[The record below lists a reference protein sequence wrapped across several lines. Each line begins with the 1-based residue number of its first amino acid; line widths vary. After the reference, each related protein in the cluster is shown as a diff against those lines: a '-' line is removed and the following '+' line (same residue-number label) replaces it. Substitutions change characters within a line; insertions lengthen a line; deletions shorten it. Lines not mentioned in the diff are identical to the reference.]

1 MIFRFLPLLLLL
13 LECLTG
19 MAQSQNDSWLQ
30 AQEQI
35 RRGEYVQSIPVL
47 QKILETDSTQVEA
60 ALQLGFVQ
68 QRLGQLPAAR
78 KTYETILRRDTSQT
92 EALNQLAILSE
103 KNAQYR
109 RALHYYQRLIQL
121 DTTNAYLFKQAAV
134 QYSRLEQ
141 LGQAIAFYNK
151 AVALNPQDIES
162 WGELTRIHLD
172 LNDAAHLKLAGECVE
187 KGLTIDP
194 NSIRLLLQNSRVDF
208 RLGRFAEVVTSLQK
222 TMAQGDS
229 SAFYQRMLGR
239 AYYEIDSLDQSIFT
253 FRRLLNAGE
262 ETEYVYGGLG
272 TAYLLKA
279 KKDSA
284 HFDLN
289 AFRNFKQAIQLA
301 QTRVPDYQMGL
312 GDVYEL
318 EGKPASIKRAIKIY
332 QETFNL
338 SERPKALYRLAQLH
352 DTYQVDMELAKTYY
366 QELIKTCKVIAS
378 NPRNARPMEM
388 LDCAYA
394 TLAANR
400 LAELHKLTP
409 NATAPLAQDSVQV
422 VADTTKND

>member
-19 MAQSQNDSWLQ
+19 MAQSQQEPWVQ
-30 AQEQI
+30 AQEHI
-35 RRGEYVQSIPVL
+35 RRGEYIQSVPIL
-47 QKILETDSTQVEA
+47 QKLVESDSTQVEA

-78 KTYETILRRDTSQT
+78 KTYETVLRRDTSQT

-172 LNDAAHLKLAGECVE
+172 INDAAHLKLAGECVE

-208 RLGRFAEVVTSLQK
+208 RLGRFAEVITSLQK

-279 KKDSA
+279 KKIRLILISMPSVISNRPFNW
-284 HFDLN
+284 HKPGCLT
-289 AFRNFKQAIQLA
+289 
-301 QTRVPDYQMGL
+301 TRWAWEMSMSWKANLHPSNGL
-312 GDVYEL
+312 L
-318 EGKPASIKRAIKIY
+318 KSTRKPLTCPNVRRLC
-332 QETFNL
+332 TDWL
-338 SERPKALYRLAQLH
+338 SCTIPIR
-352 DTYQVDMELAKTYY
+352 
-366 QELIKTCKVIAS
+366 
-378 NPRNARPMEM
+378 
-388 LDCAYA
+388 
-394 TLAANR
+394 
-400 LAELHKLTP
+400 
-409 NATAPLAQDSVQV
+409 
-422 VADTTKND
+422 